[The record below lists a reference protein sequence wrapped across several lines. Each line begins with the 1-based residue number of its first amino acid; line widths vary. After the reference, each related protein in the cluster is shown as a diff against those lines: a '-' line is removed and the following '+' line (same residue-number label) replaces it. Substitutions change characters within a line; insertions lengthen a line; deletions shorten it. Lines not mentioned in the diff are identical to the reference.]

1 VINKLLQNITLMCAE
16 DFRKDRKKQGASNAT
31 INRELSFLKAVLNK
45 AVKWELI
52 DKNPL
57 QHLESLPEKHLFNR
71 YLTVDET
78 LTLIEACEPHLRPLI
93 VTSIF
98 TGLRWG
104 DVRLLKWDEV
114 DFENSVINL
123 EDSKTDELCYPLP
136 TEVMQEIK
144 KVPRNGSRFVFINQ
158 RTGEPWQDLRK
169 AFKKAK
175 KKAGLK
181 RPFRVHDLRHSF
193 ASNLVMNGSDLKTVQ
208 ELLGHRNI
216 NTTLRYAHLSLLH
229 KKKAVD
235 GLFKKR
241 KGLL

>member
-1 VINKLLQNITLMCAE
+1 MGRDTLE
-16 DFRKDRKKQGASNAT
+16 RKAT
-31 INRELSFLKAVLNK
+31 RAV
-45 AVKWELI
+45 W
-52 DKNPL
+52 
-57 QHLESLPEKHLFNR
+57 PEKHLFNR

-78 LTLIEACEPHLRPLI
+78 LVLIEACEPHLRPLI

-104 DVRLLKWDEV
+104 DVRLLKWDEI
-114 DFENSVINL
+114 DLENSVINL

-144 KVPRNGSRFVFINQ
+144 KIPRNGSRFIFINDE
-158 RTGEPWQDLRK
+158 TGKPWQNLRI
-169 AFKKAK
+169 AFNRAK
-175 KKAGLK
+175 KKAGIT

-216 NTTLRYAHLSLLH
+216 STTTRYAHLSLHH
-229 KKKAVD
+229 KQKAVD
-235 GLFKKR
+235 GLFKK
-241 KGLL
+241 

>member
-1 VINKLLQNITLMCAE
+1 M
-16 DFRKDRKKQGASNAT
+16 
-31 INRELSFLKAVLNK
+31 LNK

-57 QHLESLPEKHLFNR
+57 QHLESLPEKSLFNR

-78 LTLIEACEPHLRPLI
+78 LALIDACEPHLRPLI

-114 DFENSVINL
+114 DLENSVINL

-136 TEVMQEIK
+136 LPMMREIK
-144 KVPRNGSRFVFINQ
+144 KIPRNGSPFIFINVE
-158 RTGEPWQDLRK
+158 TGKPWQNLRK
-169 AFKKAK
+169 AFDRAK
-175 KKAGLK
+175 KKAGIT

-193 ASNLVMNGSDLKTVQ
+193 ASNLLMEGSDLKTVQ

-216 NTTLRYAHLSLLH
+216 STTMRYAHFSLLH
-229 KKKAVD
+229 KRKAIDRLFQKKKGASANSPSQVSNPD
-235 GLFKKR
+235 GHTFHHTE
-241 KGLL
+241 